1 MARLGVITASV
12 RRGRAGEPVAG
23 WLIDV
28 ARKHAGFEVEVVDLK
43 DWALPLLE
51 EPVHPRLHKYES
63 EKTRRWSVAISALD
77 AFAIVTPEYNY
88 SSPPALVNAI
98 DHLYTE
104 WNYKA
109 AGLVSYGGI
118 SGGLRAAQ
126 MTKTLLAAV
135 KIVPIVEAVTLPMFT
150 QQIDKESAAFKA
162 TEAQERSAI
171 VMLDELRRWTD
182 ALAAMRA

>member
-1 MARLGVITASV
+1 MPRLGVIIASV
-12 RRGRAGEPVAG
+12 RKGRAGGPVAD
-23 WLIDV
+23 WFIEV
-28 ARKHAGFEVEVVDLK
+28 ARTHGGFEVEGSIS
-43 DWALPLLE
+43 
-51 EPVHPRLHKYES
+51 RSGRSRCSRSRCTRGCISTES
-63 EKTRRWSVAISALD
+63 EKTRQWSAAISALD

-135 KIVPIVEAVTLPMFT
+135 KIVPIVEAVALPMFS
-150 QQIDKESAAFKA
+150 QQIDKASGAFKA
-162 TEAQERSAI
+162 TAAQEKSAI
-171 VMLDELRRWTD
+171 VMLDELRRWTG
-182 ALAAMRA
+182 ALAALRT